1 MAGFKRA
8 SKAAAKLRLGL
19 IGPAGSGKTYT
30 ALRIAAGLGGKIA
43 VVDTER
49 GSASLYAGER
59 GIDFDVIE
67 LDTYEV
73 ERFIEAI
80 KDAAS
85 GGYATII
92 IDSLSHAWAGKGGI
106 LEFVDKSAK
115 RNSGGGNFGAWR
127 DATPRH
133 NALVDAILGA
143 PLHVIC
149 TLRSKVEYVVENVG
163 GRNQVRKVGLQP
175 VQRDGLEYEFTVVG
189 DVTQEHDLI
198 VTKTRA
204 AFLKDAVI
212 REAGEDL
219 GQQLAAW
226 LADGD
231 TPAPQAAPVQ
241 PTSAVSLEAR
251 PVGSCF
257 DEIAQEIAEST
268 DPAWLKQ
275 TIGSLLDGNPPT
287 MSVIQRGKLS
297 QMATRRLCDLT
308 GSDLHG
314 FPCKKRSQEPAA
326 PPAQPAT
333 TDELPLPE
341 RIAESIRTAKSDRTL
356 KKILARLD
364 VLVAE
369 DQIDG
374 NQWSTLTDAANT
386 RLASITGEVA
396 SA

>member
-1 MAGFKRA
+1 MSGFKRA
-8 SKAAAKLRLGL
+8 TKAAAKLRLGL

-30 ALRIAAGLGGKIA
+30 ALRIAHGLGGRIA

-59 GIDFDVIE
+59 GIDFDVNE

-73 ERFIEAI
+73 ERFIDAI
-80 KDAAS
+80 KDAAA
-85 GGYATII
+85 GGYSTII

-106 LEFVDKSAK
+106 LEFVDKAGK
-115 RNSGGGNFGAWR
+115 RNTGGGNFGAWR

-189 DVTQEHDLI
+189 DVTQEHDLL

-212 REAGEDL
+212 REAGEEL

-226 LADGD
+226 LADVEVAPP
-231 TPAPQAAPVQ
+231 PAPTPSV
-241 PTSAVSLEAR
+241 AR
-251 PVGSCF
+251 DPRPADAEKPLVDVIRDS
-257 DEIAQEIAEST
+257 IA
-268 DPAWLKQ
+268 
-275 TIGSLLDGNPPT
+275 
-287 MSVIQRGKLS
+287 
-297 QMATRRLCDLT
+297 
-308 GSDLHG
+308 
-314 FPCKKRSQEPAA
+314 
-326 PPAQPAT
+326 
-333 TDELPLPE
+333 
-341 RIAESIRTAKSDRTL
+341 TARSDRTL
-356 KKILARLD
+356 RKIIKRLD
-364 VLVAE
+364 ELVAE
-369 DQIDG
+369 DQVTGD
-374 NQWSTLTDAANT
+374 QWSELTDAANA
-386 RLASITGEVA
+386 RLASLTGEVA

>member
-1 MAGFKRA
+1 VQQAREEQRKEVDMSGFKKA
-8 SKAAAKLRLGL
+8 TKAAAKLRLGL

-30 ALRIAAGLGGKIA
+30 ALRIAHGLGGRIA

-73 ERFIEAI
+73 ERFIDAI
-80 KDAAS
+80 KDAAA
-85 GGYATII
+85 GGYSTII

-106 LEFVDKSAK
+106 LEFVDKAGK
-115 RNSGGGNFGAWR
+115 RNTGGGNFGAWR

-189 DVTQEHDLI
+189 DVTQEHDLL

-212 REAGEDL
+212 REAGEEL
-219 GQQLAAW
+219 GQQLSAW
-226 LADGD
+226 LADGEVAPP
-231 TPAPQAAPVQ
+231 PAPTPSVAREPRAADAEKPLVDVIRD
-241 PTSAVSLEAR
+241 S
-251 PVGSCF
+251 
-257 DEIAQEIAEST
+257 IAT
-268 DPAWLKQ
+268 
-275 TIGSLLDGNPPT
+275 
-287 MSVIQRGKLS
+287 
-297 QMATRRLCDLT
+297 AT
-308 GSDLHG
+308 
-314 FPCKKRSQEPAA
+314 
-326 PPAQPAT
+326 
-333 TDELPLPE
+333 
-341 RIAESIRTAKSDRTL
+341 SDRTL
-356 KKILARLD
+356 RRIVKRLD
-364 VLVAE
+364 ELVAE
-369 DQIDG
+369 DQVTAD
-374 NQWSTLTDAANT
+374 QWSELTDAANA
-386 RLASITGEVA
+386 RLASLTGEVA